1 MSAEALQAEV
11 DELRQELKDLSNA
24 KDDYMAEFREESIA
38 KWESL
43 DTLIAEANAAATV
56 EEMSD
61 ADRQAI
67 AAELVKVGGD
77 A

>member
-24 KDDYMAEFREESIA
+24 KDAYVADFREESLA
-38 KWESL
+38 KWAEL
-43 DTLIAEANAAATV
+43 DTLIAEAAAAGTV
-56 EEMSD
+56 EEMSE

-67 AAELVKVGGD
+67 LVELTKTGGG
-77 A
+77 